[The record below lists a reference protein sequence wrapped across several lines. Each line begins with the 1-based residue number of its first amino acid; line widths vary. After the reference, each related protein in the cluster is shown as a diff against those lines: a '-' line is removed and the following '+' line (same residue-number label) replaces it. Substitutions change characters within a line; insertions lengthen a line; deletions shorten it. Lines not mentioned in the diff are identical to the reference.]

1 MKNQLMFALSLATMA
16 AVSAPL
22 SAQASQGKV
31 RNGGVYTQSGV
42 SSGCTWYDVNCRLG
56 GGNGTSDG
64 SWQAIGRDQSGNTI
78 YQRQRVDGNGNVIV
92 DRARRDSYG
101 RMVIIDSQVVQQ
113 NNRRNGNVVYGQN
126 QNQNNQNCRY
136 NKNGYKCKYNKGNA
150 NRRNGNDGND
160 GDEDD
165 RYNNGTYNNNNN
177 TSGPWY
183 NQGVDNENGK
193 GKSHGK
199 GHGKHD

>member
-1 MKNQLMFALSLATMA
+1 MKNQLMLALSFAAMA

-22 SAQASQGKV
+22 SAQGTQGKIH
-31 RNGGVYTQSGV
+31 NGGVYNGSGV

-56 GGNGTSDG
+56 NGNGTSDG

-101 RMVIIDSQVVQQ
+101 RMIIIDSQVVQS
-113 NNRRNGNVVYGQN
+113 NTRRNGNVVYG

-136 NKNGYKCKYNKGNA
+136 NKNGYKCKYNKA
-150 NRRNGNDGND
+150 NKANKHRDND
-160 GDEDD
+160 GDQDD
-165 RYNNGTYNNNNN
+165 DYNNGTYNNN

-183 NQGVDNENGK
+183 NRGVSENENNGK
-193 GKSHGK
+193 GHGK
-199 GHGKHD
+199 GHGKRD

>member
-92 DRARRDSYG
+92 DRARQDSYG
-101 RMVIIDSQVVQQ
+101 RMVIIDSQVVQ
-113 NNRRNGNVVYGQN
+113 NNTRRNNHVVYGQN
-126 QNQNNQNCRY
+126 NADCKY
-136 NKNGYKCKYNKGNA
+136 KSNKNGYSTNCKYNKA
-150 NRRNGNDGND
+150 NKHRDND
-160 GDEDD
+160 GDADD
-165 RYNNGTYNNNNN
+165 RNNNGVYNNN
-177 TSGPWY
+177 TLGTVY
-183 NQGVDNENGK
+183 DQGVNQNN
-193 GKSHGK
+193 GK
-199 GHGKHD
+199 GHGKGYGKGYGKHD

>member
-22 SAQASQGKV
+22 SAQASQGKN
-31 RNGGVYTQSGV
+31 RNTGVYNQSGV

-56 GGNGTSDG
+56 SVNGNGNGTSDG

-101 RMVIIDSQVVQQ
+101 RMVLIDSQVVQ
-113 NNRRNGNVVYGQN
+113 NNNNNVRRNNNVVYGPNGEQ
-126 QNQNNQNCRY
+126 CKY
-136 NKNGYKCKYNKGNA
+136 KSNKNGYSTNCKYAKSKGKKH
-150 NRRNGNDGND
+150 DND
-160 GDEDD
+160 GDADD
-165 RYNNGTYNNNNN
+165 RNSNGVYNNN

-183 NQGVDNENGK
+183 GQGSTQSG
-193 GKSHGK
+193 
-199 GHGKHD
+199 GKHH

>member
-31 RNGGVYTQSGV
+31 HNGGVYTQQNGV

-56 GGNGTSDG
+56 NGNGTSDG

-92 DRARRDSYG
+92 DRARQDSYG
-101 RMVIIDSQVVQQ
+101 RMVLIDSQVVQQ
-113 NNRRNGNVVYGQN
+113 NNNGRRNNVVYGQN
-126 QNQNNQNCRY
+126 NTDCKY
-136 NKNGYKCKYNKGNA
+136 KSNKNGYSTNCKYNKA
-150 NRRNGNDGND
+150 NRHGDND
-160 GDEDD
+160 GDAND
-165 RYNNGTYNNNNN
+165 RNNNGTYNNGTYNNN

-183 NQGVDNENGK
+183 DQSVNQNN
-193 GKSHGK
+193 GK
-199 GHGKHD
+199 GHGKHH

>member
-1 MKNQLMFALSLATMA
+1 MKNQLMFALSLTAMA

-22 SAQASQGKV
+22 SAQATQGKV
-31 RNGGVYTQSGV
+31 HNGGVYTQQNGV

-56 GGNGTSDG
+56 NGNGTSDG

-101 RMVIIDSQVVQQ
+101 RMIIIDSQVVQ
-113 NNRRNGNVVYGQN
+113 NNTRRNNNVGYGQN
-126 QNQNNQNCRY
+126 NADCKY
-136 NKNGYKCKYNKGNA
+136 KSNKNGYSTNCKYNKA
-150 NRRNGNDGND
+150 NKHRDND
-160 GDEDD
+160 GDADD
-165 RYNNGTYNNNNN
+165 RNNNGVYNNGVYNNGVYNNNDQ
-177 TSGPWY
+177 G
-183 NQGVDNENGK
+183 NQNNGK
-193 GKSHGK
+193 GHGR